1 MYDELQK
8 IIKKCLKL
16 LEDNIEVLSNMEL
29 DLEDRKED
37 ELVSDL
43 KLHQLYDMTDDVSES
58 AKLKRAEFNFM
69 RRKIED

>member
-1 MYDELQK
+1 MDDELPK

-69 RRKIED
+69 RRKAED